1 MQKYYERRLKDTNPA
16 SYEINH
22 INLIFTI
29 YSIAIFVQN
38 HDLFDFIFNYM
49 KEHNIINM
57 RNGNVELKY
66 SHSDNKQLSIK
77 NIFEFNVFDYIGD
90 DYVDLRFE
98 LDITFVEKMYNVL
111 YKYYDSDNSPSY
123 YDESGLNL
131 SLALVENPEL
141 LNNQIIMWKNS
152 PIINIITYLIY
163 YNNFELAEKL
173 FIYVEFLFKK
183 YKPASDFTSEKRKQ
197 IYNNLTLV
205 SYNIK

>member
-1 MQKYYERRLKDTNPA
+1 
-16 SYEINH
+16 
-22 INLIFTI
+22 
-29 YSIAIFVQN
+29 
-38 HDLFDFIFNYM
+38 M

-98 LDITFVEKMYNVL
+98 LDITFIEKMYNVL
-111 YKYYDSDNSPSY
+111 YKYYDSDNIPSY

-141 LNNQIIMWKNS
+141 LNDQIIMWKNS
-152 PIINIITYLIY
+152 PIIKIITYLIY

-183 YKPASDFTSEKRKQ
+183 YMAASDFTSEKRKQ